1 MVNNQHEEWQV
12 GTQAVYHGL
21 PGKST
26 PGAVSGM
33 DLALA
38 QIKAFPLFISSSKF

>member
-12 GTQAVYHGL
+12 GDQVYIMGFL
-21 PGKST
+21 ERNT
-26 PGAVSGM
+26 TWAGM

-38 QIKAFPLFISSSKF
+38 QIKAFPLYISSSKF